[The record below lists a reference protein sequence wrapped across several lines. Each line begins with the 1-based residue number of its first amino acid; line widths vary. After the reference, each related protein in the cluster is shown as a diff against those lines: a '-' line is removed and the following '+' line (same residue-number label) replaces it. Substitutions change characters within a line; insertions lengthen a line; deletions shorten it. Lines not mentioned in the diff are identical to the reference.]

1 MIRSLVVAALL
12 GAIGACYHGPSAET
26 FELAQ
31 WPDGVAVDLRLSKS
45 RVRVRGE
52 LLELQDSALIV
63 LSRSQIVRVPIGS
76 IRQGVFQE
84 RGILIENGR
93 ISERARTQMRLLSRF
108 PAGLTPE
115 LRARLFAAYGQTD
128 FQPARADPPPPPPPP
143 SPVAPPPGDSALA
156 TFVARARTGTEPFR
170 DPERARA
177 VGYRPVG
184 PDFPGMGRHW
194 IHPTLILRDSLD
206 PAQPPVLEY
215 ADITGRLTLVGV
227 AYAALV
233 KDGAPP
239 TSLPVQASDWHFH
252 QGTVEEESFLRSHA
266 GLGHVMPG
274 AEGPRIAVLHAW
286 IWLDNPD
293 GLLATDNWALPY
305 ARLGYPAPA
314 NISAD
319 AARALALAAGDAG
332 RAYLEALLHAV
343 GQPNADETTILA
355 AVVARHQAA
364 ARAHVPNVTELEQ
377 CWMALW
383 HDVQAT
389 VRPEV
394 WERLQAV
401 Q

>member
-1 MIRSLVVAALL
+1 MRRALFIPAAL
-12 GAIGACYHGPSAET
+12 ATIGACFHGPTPERFQPAQGPKGIEVH
-26 FELAQ
+26 LA
-31 WPDGVAVDLRLSKS
+31 LS
-45 RVRVRGE
+45 RDRVRGE
-52 LLELQDSALIV
+52 LLAFQDTALIV
-63 LSRSQIVRVPIGS
+63 LRDNQILLVPLGS
-76 IRQGVFQE
+76 IRSGVFKQ
-84 RGILIENGR
+84 RGTLIENGR
-93 ISERARTQMRLLSRF
+93 ISQQERTRIRLMSRF

-115 LRARLFAAYGQTD
+115 LRARLLTAYGQTE
-128 FQPARADPPPPPPPP
+128 FQR
-143 SPVAPPPGDSALA
+143 VSAASGLA
-156 TFVARARTGTEPFR
+156 EFTARARTGTERFR
-170 DPERARA
+170 DAEVARA

-252 QGTVEEESFLRSHA
+252 QGTVEQESFLRSHV

-274 AEGPRIAVLHAW
+274 VEGPRIAVLHAW

-314 NISAD
+314 DVSPD
-319 AARALALAAGDAG
+319 AARALALAAGDGG

-364 ARAHVPNVTELEQ
+364 ARAHVPNVTELEH
-377 CWMALW
+377 CWKALW